1 MAMICRAYCFQRTS
15 PPVAS
20 PFAARIGTT
29 ILVARSHGCVNVLP
43 EAAQWFYRWTRPV
56 TAYED
61 ALLEVKE
68 GGTQIVVM

>member
-1 MAMICRAYCFQRTS
+1 LPACRFRD
-15 PPVAS
+15 
-20 PFAARIGTT
+20 FAAGVA
-29 ILVARSHGCVNVLP
+29 ILAPLARDFGRARSHGCVNVRP

-68 GGTQIVVM
+68 GGTPITVT